1 MILSCWGK
9 PEWDI
14 LSQSFRGRA
23 LVAAPLCEALRK
35 TKRSLSASVAECAT
49 LWREET
55 KEQ

>member
-9 PEWDI
+9 PEWGI

-23 LVAAPLCEALRK
+23 LVVASLCEALRK
-35 TKRSLSASVAECAT
+35 TERSLSASTAECAI
-49 LWREET
+49 LRREEK